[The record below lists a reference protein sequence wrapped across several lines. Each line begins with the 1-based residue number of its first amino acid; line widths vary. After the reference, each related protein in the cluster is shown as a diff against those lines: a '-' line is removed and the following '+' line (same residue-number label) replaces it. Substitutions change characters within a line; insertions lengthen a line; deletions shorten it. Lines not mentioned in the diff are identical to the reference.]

1 MTVKL
6 KRLLLAAALGLQPL
20 GGLAHAQES
29 TTGKTGSN
37 EMFRP
42 GSDPER
48 PRSDVACPLV
58 SFAVGVMG
66 LAGVCQWWQGQP
78 VAGFAYASVSLAGL
92 AYARRISTANDLK
105 EKQKEDEERR
115 KENGEEEDAGF
126 NQKDPA
132 FRKSSLGLQTTQWSA
147 GMSLYHGF
155 RTAVRTR
162 QPGGQYEFLTHEET
176 PFELMA
182 APFDFRYL
190 ARQSTWVPLTIG
202 TVLALVQYHSP
213 VPEAL
218 DRDRFTG
225 EDGFYAGAFSYNAGT
240 HEEAMFRGW
249 LMPVLREWW
258 GTDFWANTAQAG
270 IFAVAH
276 INTVA
281 LPLPQGLLGWHLG
294 YVTQKNGWQLGESIF
309 IHTWWDVL
317 AFATLFHYK
326 QAEPD
331 PAKAAKINPV
341 LWLPPLHYTF

>member
-1 MTVKL
+1 MGVNL
-6 KRLLLAAALGLQPL
+6 KRMALILGLLVQAVGAP
-20 GGLAHAQES
+20 AFADET

-42 GSDPER
+42 GSEPDK
-48 PRSDVACPLV
+48 PRSDVVCPLV
-58 SFAVGVMG
+58 SFVLPGA
-66 LAGVCQWWQGQP
+66 CQWWQGQP
-78 VAGFAYASVSLAGL
+78 VAGMAYTGLAVASY
-92 AYARRISTANDLK
+92 AYARNISRANDLE
-105 EKQKEDEERR
+105 EKQKEDKKRR
-115 KENGEEEDAGF
+115 EENGEDQPEFGF

-132 FRKSSLGLQTTQWSA
+132 LRKTNLALQVAQWSG

-155 RTAVRTR
+155 RTAVRSR

-182 APFDFRYL
+182 APFNFTYL
-190 ARQSTWVPLTIG
+190 ARTSTIVPLAIG
-202 TVLALVQYHSP
+202 SVLALVQYHSP
-213 VPEAL
+213 VPDAL
-218 DRDRFTG
+218 DRDKFTG
-225 EDGFYAGAFSYNAGT
+225 EDGFYAGAYSYNAGT
-240 HEEAMFRGW
+240 HEEAVFRGW

-270 IFAVAH
+270 IFAAAH
-276 INTVA
+276 LNTVQVPIA
-281 LPLPQGLLGWHLG
+281 QGLLGWHLG

-326 QAEPD
+326 QTEPD

-341 LWLPPLHYTF
+341 LWLPPFQYTF